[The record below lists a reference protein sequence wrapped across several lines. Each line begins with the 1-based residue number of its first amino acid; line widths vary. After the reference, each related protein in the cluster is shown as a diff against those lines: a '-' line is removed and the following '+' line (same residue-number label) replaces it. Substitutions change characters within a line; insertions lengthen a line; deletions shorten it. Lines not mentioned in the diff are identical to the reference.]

1 MIQIAEPG
9 IFKPYKRIK
18 AYFSYRNSD
27 EINESGVIPG
37 LNTGM
42 NTEAPADEVDKNRQV
57 YLKTVGLNADHLILA
72 KQVHGKH
79 VEIVSKP
86 GIKDDTDGL
95 ITNQHGLILG
105 IQVADC
111 AAILLADPDHEV
123 IGAVHAGWRGA
134 AAGILP
140 VAIEKMEKKGADPSR
155 ILAWVSPCI
164 SLHRFEVGEE
174 VASQFPDQFVDYNS
188 YNKPHINLSAFLRD
202 QLSSCGVLETHIE
215 ADERCTYDGEEE
227 FYSFRRERERAGRML
242 ALITIN
248 P

>member
-1 MIQIAEPG
+1 MIQIAEPA

-18 AYFSYRNSD
+18 AYFSYRNSND
-27 EINESGVIPG
+27 VNESGVIPG

-42 NTEAPADEVDKNRQV
+42 NTKASAEEVDKNRQA
-57 YLKTVGLNADHLILA
+57 YLSTVGLDPNHLTLA
-72 KQVHGKH
+72 KQVHGNQ
-79 VEIVSKP
+79 VEIVSQA
-86 GIKDDTDGL
+86 GIKEDTDGL
-95 ITNQHGLILG
+95 VTNQHGLILG

-140 VAIEKMEKKGADPSR
+140 AAIERMEKKGADPSR

-164 SLHRFEVGEE
+164 SLKHFEVGDE
-174 VASQFPDQFVDYNS
+174 VASQFPDQFVDYSS
-188 YNKPHINLSAFLRD
+188 YSKPHVNLSGYVHD
-202 QLSSCGVLETHIE
+202 QLIHCGVLASQIE
-215 ADERCTYDGEEE
+215 VDSRCTFDNEEE
-227 FYSFRRERERAGRML
+227 FYSYRRERERAGRML
-242 ALITIN
+242 TLITIS

>member
-1 MIQIAEPG
+1 MIQIAEPA

-27 EINESGVIPG
+27 EVNKDGVIPG

-42 NTEAPADEVDKNRQV
+42 NTEAPMDEVGKNKQA
-57 YLKTVGLNADHLILA
+57 YLNAVKLNPDDLTIA
-72 KQVHGKH
+72 KQVHSNH
-79 VEIVSKP
+79 VEIVNQP
-86 GIKDDTDGL
+86 GIKDDTDAL
-95 ITNQHGLILG
+95 VTNQHGLVLG

-134 AAGILP
+134 VAGILP
-140 VAIEKMEKKGADPSR
+140 DALEMMEKKGADPSR

-164 SLHRFEVGEE
+164 SIHRFEVGEE

-188 YNKPHINLSAFLRD
+188 YSKPHVDLSAYIQD
-202 QLSSCGVLETHIE
+202 QLVNYGVLSSQIE
-215 ADERCTYDGEEE
+215 VDNRCTFDGVNE